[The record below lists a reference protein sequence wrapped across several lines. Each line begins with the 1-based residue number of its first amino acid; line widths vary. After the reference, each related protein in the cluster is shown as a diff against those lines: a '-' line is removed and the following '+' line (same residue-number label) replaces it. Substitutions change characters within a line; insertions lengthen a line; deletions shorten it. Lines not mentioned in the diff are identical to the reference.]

1 MQSHQGLIQFIG
13 QKLGLHD
20 LGLDEHRHASITFDG
35 AITVTFL
42 AEEGGEL
49 TVLSYVDDY
58 QVNSSTQEQVGRH
71 LLGLNFLP
79 AALGGGK
86 LAISPQDNA
95 IVLTCSWDPALT
107 DGEAL
112 FSELEAFVNAVAA
125 IREEIA
131 RVMQNEP
138 VRPNSESIGRLM
150 TSRDMA

>member
-20 LGLDEHRHASITFDG
+20 LALDEHRHASITFDD

-49 TVLSYVDDY
+49 TVLSYVADY
-58 QVNSSTQEQVGRH
+58 QVKNTAQEQVGRH

-95 IVLTCSWDPALT
+95 IVLTRSWDPAIT
-107 DGEAL
+107 DGETL
-112 FSELEAFVNAVAA
+112 FIELEAFVNAVSA

-131 RVMQNEP
+131 RVTHNEP
-138 VRPNSESIGRLM
+138 VHPDGESVGRLLS
-150 TSRDMA
+150 SRDMA